1 MTKKHNM
8 KHLQITT
15 TCHLEEGTCEPCCTF
30 KQHVLLTPNAQVSVD
45 NTLHTNK
52 HLHTSH
58 I

>member
-1 MTKKHNM
+1 M
-8 KHLQITT
+8 KHLQIIT